1 MKVKLP
7 WKIFYLLEDITDFK
21 GKALLEVQHEHID
34 YYIIVLG
41 ILV

>member
-7 WKIFYLLEDITDFK
+7 WKIFYLLEDIIDVK
-21 GKALLEVQHEHID
+21 VKALLEVQDEHVN
-34 YYIIVLG
+34 YYTIALG